1 MKISKFLLISMV
13 FLLVASTSV
22 VSSSAIGAETQNGTT
37 TLETDALIM
46 EIRGDSNVPQ
56 FFFWENANDTTT
68 YKFQLDQIF
77 EAIDNNSNGIYDL
90 GEDLKVPNTLIA
102 LSSRTWDFSE
112 FDLEIENDVT
122 TAIHFNLTS
131 VEDHTNDNGNGPV
144 TNEVMIQFRI
154 HLYLDEEASIKFDV
168 VIDGYEFAE
177 DEAMLVVAFK
187 LITTEN
193 ENEVQAQ
200 VQNEVQNKLTF
211 GDAYFES
218 KDTADV
224 NGTSEQLAVGLSYGL
239 EEGNEAGNKI
249 YLAYEHFDGSMVH
262 DPILGL
268 SSVDGVPI
276 DGAEDTEESSL
287 FSFGIFATAAS
298 LVVPYIVYK
307 KKNN

>member
-1 MKISKFLLISMV
+1 MV
-13 FLLVASTSV
+13 FLLIASTGV
-22 VSSSAIGAETQNGTT
+22 ISSSAINAEEQNGTV

-46 EIRGDSNVPQ
+46 EIRGASNVPQ

-77 EAIDNNSNGIYDL
+77 EAIDNNTNGVYDL
-90 GEDLKVPNTLIA
+90 DEDTMVANSMISLT
-102 LSSRTWDFSE
+102 SRIWEFSDFV
-112 FDLEIENDVT
+112 LETDADDVT
-122 TAIHFNLTS
+122 TAIHFNMTS
-131 VEDHTNDNGNGPV
+131 TEDHTTEHGNAPV

-154 HLYLDEEASIKFDV
+154 HIYLEQEASIKFDV
-168 VIDGYEFAE
+168 VIDGYEFAN

-193 ENEVQAQ
+193 QNEVQAQ
-200 VQNEVQNKLTF
+200 VKSEVQNKLSF

-224 NGTSEQLAVGLSYGL
+224 NGTNEQLAVGLSYGL
-239 EEGNEAGNKI
+239 EEGEESGNKI

-268 SSVDGVPI
+268 SSVDGVPV
-276 DGAEDTEESSL
+276 DGAEDTEEGAL
-287 FSFGIFATAAS
+287 FSTGIFATIGF
-298 LVVPYIVYK
+298 LTIPVIVYK